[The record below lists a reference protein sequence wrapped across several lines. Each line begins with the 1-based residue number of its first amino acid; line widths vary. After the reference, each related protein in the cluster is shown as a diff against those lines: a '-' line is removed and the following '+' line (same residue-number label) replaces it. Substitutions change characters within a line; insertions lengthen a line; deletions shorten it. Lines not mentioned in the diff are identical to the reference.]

1 MNKAVWNK
9 ERHQGTGLKGGIGW
23 GHPIER
29 VEVGILHVNEN
40 KKDGQDFRGRKSKA
54 EVGILRADMEGL
66 EAKIVTHLC
75 TVMTG
80 LQLVGMRNNV
90 VLRDGIGSGRDKSNT
105 EGVI

>member
-1 MNKAVWNK
+1 
-9 ERHQGTGLKGGIGW
+9 
-23 GHPIER
+23 
-29 VEVGILHVNEN
+29 
-40 KKDGQDFRGRKSKA
+40 
-54 EVGILRADMEGL
+54 MEGL